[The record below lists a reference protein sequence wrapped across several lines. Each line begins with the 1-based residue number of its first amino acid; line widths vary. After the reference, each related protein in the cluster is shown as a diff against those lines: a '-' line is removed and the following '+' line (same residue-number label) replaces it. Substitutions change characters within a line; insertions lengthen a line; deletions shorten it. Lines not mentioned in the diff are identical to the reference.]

1 MLYIIK
7 TAAVEEKYKF
17 PKMSKNGFKGLAI
30 SKKTKSSMHAI

>member
-7 TAAVEEKYKF
+7 TAAVEEKYQF

-30 SKKTKSSMHAI
+30 SKKPGSLMTTQ